1 MPDEM
6 DRATERSE
14 AHRETCL
21 GAVVRKLQQPG
32 TPDCQICG
40 EPIPAARR
48 EANKAARTCRPCQ
61 EAMET
66 RRAR

>member
-1 MPDEM
+1 MPDDM
-6 DRATERSE
+6 DRATALAE
-14 AHRETCL
+14 AYHAEGL
-21 GAVVRKLQQPG
+21 AAVTRQLHQPG